1 MNRTGE
7 MGTLITYE
15 RALSAQAEIRIVRN
29 STNERKQM
37 STKTTFKRIALV
49 AVAALGLGVLS
60 VAPSSAAVSGTTLTV
75 NGAGSVTLTAV
86 GGTHAD
92 SDTNTAASFTV
103 NALATNTYDTVTVQV
118 FEKSKPTGAA
128 SPQLNLTVADTSS
141 VGSQVTTG
149 ALGTPSAALNLNKR
163 SGWIATADSTT
174 VGGYTGALGNLLS
187 VSAITAGNIGATFSA
202 NLETKSALTSGTY
215 TYTVA
220 VTSYSFTASNSTPT
234 ITTTSADIS
243 ITVAKASAASI
254 TPVAATATA
263 FIAASGTPTA
273 DAAVSAVST
282 ADTTVDAVV
291 YVRIYNSSA
300 AEAGVQDSIT
310 ATVTG
315 AGLVSFDNSTY
326 GKSITLAGTGGP
338 YTISVRG
345 DGTAGSSSIAVSTKS
360 GASWTKTLNFYSKAA
375 KTITASV
382 AYPVLGLGAN
392 DGAVAVSAVDSNGS
406 AWTGAAYIVASS
418 AADALVGGSATTPVA
433 CAAWNSTDGI
443 LCPVTTLTNGTA
455 KFKVID
461 ASTVA
466 AATAT
471 SNEVTVTVSNAA
483 PASVKLSFDKATY
496 APFEKATIY
505 VTPLTAAGTGVAAQS
520 AAALL
525 TTAGIA
531 STYAF
536 SAGSDT
542 TTAAGGIT
550 TSALTGAKKYTV
562 YMPASGTV
570 TISATGGTAL
580 PLAGQVAISASAT
593 VVNSSV
599 DAATDAANEATDA
612 ANAATDAALA
622 AADAAD
628 AATAAAQDASD
639 AVAALSAS
647 VEKLVASLKAQ
658 LTSLTNLVIKIQKK
672 VKA

>member
-1 MNRTGE
+1 
-7 MGTLITYE
+7 
-15 RALSAQAEIRIVRN
+15 
-29 STNERKQM
+29 
-37 STKTTFKRIALV
+37 
-49 AVAALGLGVLS
+49 
-60 VAPSSAAVSGTTLTV
+60 
-75 NGAGSVTLTAV
+75 
-86 GGTHAD
+86 
-92 SDTNTAASFTV
+92 
-103 NALATNTYDTVTVQV
+103 
-118 FEKSKPTGAA
+118 
-128 SPQLNLTVADTSS
+128 
-141 VGSQVTTG
+141 
-149 ALGTPSAALNLNKR
+149 
-163 SGWIATADSTT
+163 
-174 VGGYTGALGNLLS
+174 
-187 VSAITAGNIGATFSA
+187 
-202 NLETKSALTSGTY
+202 
-215 TYTVA
+215 
-220 VTSYSFTASNSTPT
+220 
-234 ITTTSADIS
+234 
-243 ITVAKASAASI
+243 
-254 TPVAATATA
+254 
-263 FIAASGTPTA
+263 
-273 DAAVSAVST
+273 VSAVST
-282 ADTTVDAVV
+282 ADTTVDAVI

-315 AGLVSFDNSTY
+315 AGLVSFDNATY
-326 GKSITLAGTGGP
+326 GKSVTYAATGGP

-345 DGTAGSSSIAVSTKS
+345 DGTAGPSSIAVTTKA
-360 GASWTKTLNFYSKAA
+360 GASFTKTLNFYSKAA

-392 DGAVAVSAVDSNGS
+392 LGAVSVSAVDSNGS
-406 AWTGAAYIVASS
+406 TWTGAAYIVASA

-443 LCPVTTLTNGTA
+443 LCPVTTLINGTA

-471 SNEVTVTVSNAA
+471 SNEVTVTVSNA
-483 PASVKLSFDKATY
+483 PAATVKLSFDKATY

-505 VTPLTAAGTGVAAQS
+505 VTPLSAAGTAVAAQS

-525 TTAGIA
+525 TTAGIT

-550 TSALTGAKKYTV
+550 TSALTGVKKYTV

-580 PLAGQVAISASAT
+580 PLAGQVAISATAS

-639 AVAALSAS
+639 AVAALSAT
-647 VEKLVASLKAQ
+647 VATLVASLKAQ
-658 LTSLTNLVIKIQKK
+658 ITSLTNLVIKIQKK